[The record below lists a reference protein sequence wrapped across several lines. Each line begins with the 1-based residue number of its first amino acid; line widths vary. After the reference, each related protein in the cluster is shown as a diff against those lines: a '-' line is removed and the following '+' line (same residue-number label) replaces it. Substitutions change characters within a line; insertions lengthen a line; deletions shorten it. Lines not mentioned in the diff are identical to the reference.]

1 MRRIRYGVGTS
12 LDGFIA
18 DEKGGTDFL
27 VSDPAYDSAP
37 FFASIDTVLMGRVTY
52 EAAVRQ
58 GMRAYPGLQ
67 NYVVSRTLNPADYPG
82 VTVLGD
88 GFERVIADLRAATGK
103 DIWLC
108 GGGVLFR
115 TLLEAGLVDTVELG
129 ISPTLLGQ
137 AGTPLV
143 AVGPLLSRVARLE
156 LTRHEVLPTGL
167 LILEYAVRTSKSTG
181 RTKTLNQ
188 KQGNRRAKGA
198 PHRSGAGQR
207 GPVSDGDG
215 GPAGRSPPDKEEG

>member
-1 MRRIRYGVGTS
+1 MRRIRYGVGMS

-18 DEKGGTDFL
+18 DEKGGTNFL

-52 EAAVRQ
+52 EGAVRQ

-67 NYVVSRTLNPADYPG
+67 NYVVSRTLRQSDYPE

-88 GFERVIADLRAATGK
+88 GSERAIADLRAGTGK

-115 TLLEAGLVDTVELG
+115 SLLEAGLVDTVELG
-129 ISPTLLGQ
+129 ISPTLVGG

-156 LTRHEVLPTGL
+156 LTRHTVLPTGL
-167 LILEYAVRTSKSTG
+167 LILEYAVRPPKLS
-181 RTKTLNQ
+181 
-188 KQGNRRAKGA
+188 RRAK
-198 PHRSGAGQR
+198 
-207 GPVSDGDG
+207 
-215 GPAGRSPPDKEEG
+215 PAMKTKGRTQAAKKPAARKKSR

>member
-67 NYVVSRTLNPADYPG
+67 NYVVSRTLNPADYPE

-167 LILEYAVRTSKSTG
+167 LILEYAVRTSRSTG

-188 KQGNRRAKGA
+188 KLGNRRAKGA
-198 PHRSGAGQR
+198 PRRSGAGQR

-215 GPAGRSPPDKEEG
+215 GSGGAKPPG

>member
-67 NYVVSRTLNPADYPG
+67 NYVVSRTLNPADYPE

-198 PHRSGAGQR
+198 PRRSRAGQR

-215 GPAGRSPPDKEEG
+215 GSGGAKPPG

>member
-37 FFASIDTVLMGRVTY
+37 FFASIDTVLIGRVTY

-67 NYVVSRTLNPADYPG
+67 NYVVSRTLNPADYPE

-188 KQGNRRAKGA
+188 KQGNRRANVA
-198 PHRSGAGQR
+198 PRRSGAGQR

-215 GPAGRSPPDKEEG
+215 GSGGAKPSG